1 MGIVTGL
8 LTQLVNSGIKLY
20 SGSAS
25 VSSSN
30 PLPVE
35 TQTVQSLTA
44 SATLADTTSECSIT
58 LSGQTIG
65 SFTLLTSNDA
75 NLSLTLYAVV
85 GGVERNISFCS
96 PNFYGAVYGSISLSA
111 NTSGFYT
118 FEIPSG
124 ATSVKLKLLTRAS
137 GSVAVNLYASL
148 GNISQVSLRGNATL
162 GSGTA
167 RAGFMARPAVW
178 TRESTTPVNANLT
191 ITGAAKTTFATSS
204 GTQLNTA
211 TSYGDKFAAAAGANV
226 VGTLII
232 DASPDSG
239 TTYYPVASVALTQ
252 IGGAGNFGAY
262 LETPIV
268 EATMRARLVNGAS
281 NQANAFLTTKLLG

>member
-1 MGIVTGL
+1 MGIVTGYL
-8 LTQLVNSGIKLY
+8 SQLVSSGIKLLVG
-20 SGSAS
+20 GSA

-44 SATLADTTSECSIT
+44 SATLADTTSDCSIT

-75 NLSLTLYAVV
+75 SLSLTLYAVI
-85 GGVERNISFCS
+85 GGVERNISFCN
-96 PNFYGAVYGSISLSA
+96 PNFSGAVYGSISLSA
-111 NTSGFYT
+111 NTQGFYT
-118 FEIPSG
+118 FDIPSG
-124 ATSVKLKLLTRAS
+124 ATDVKLKLLTRAS
-137 GSVAVNLYASL
+137 GSVALNLYAST
-148 GNISQVSLRGNATL
+148 GNISQVSLRGNAIL
-162 GSGTA
+162 GSGTS
-167 RAGFMARPAVW
+167 RAGFMARSAVW

-204 GTQLNTA
+204 GTALNTA
-211 TSYGDKFAAAAGANV
+211 TSYGDKFAAAAGADV
-226 VGTLII
+226 TGTLII

-239 TTYYPVASVALTQ
+239 TTYYPVASVALAQ
-252 IGGAGNFGAY
+252 IGGTGNFGAY
-262 LETPIV
+262 LEVPIV

-281 NQANAFLTTKLLG
+281 NQTRAYLTTKMLG

>member
-1 MGIVTGL
+1 MSAFLDEMGTLIT
-8 LTQLVNSGIKLY
+8 
-20 SGSAS
+20 

-75 NLSLTLYAVV
+75 NLSLTLYAVI
-85 GGVERNISFCS
+85 GGVERNISFCN
-96 PNFYGAVYGSISLSA
+96 PNFSGAVYGSISLAA
-111 NTSGFYT
+111 NTQGFYT
-118 FEIPSG
+118 FEMPSG
-124 ATSVKLKLLTRAS
+124 ATAVKLKLITRAS
-137 GSVAVNLYASL
+137 GSVAVALYAST
-148 GNISQVSLRGNATL
+148 GNISQVSLRGNVAL
-162 GSGTA
+162 GGGTS
-167 RAGFMARPAVW
+167 RAGFMARSDVW

-204 GTQLNTA
+204 GTALNA
-211 TSYGDKFAAAAGANV
+211 STSYGDKFAAAAGANV
-226 VGTLII
+226 TGTLII
-232 DASPDSG
+232 DASPDNG
-239 TTYYPVASVALTQ
+239 TTYYPVASIALTQ
-252 IGGAGNFGAY
+252 IGGTGNFGAY
-262 LETPIV
+262 LEVPIV

-281 NQANAFLTTKLLG
+281 NQANAYLTTKMLG